1 MKKYKLIKEYP
12 GSPELGY
19 ISKPKFD
26 SDPSHYWSGNWFHP
40 EDFPEFWGEVVEKDY
55 EILSFI
61 SNRDIGI
68 IPKGTIVIKNHDRFI
83 SKNKIA
89 GSLVKGSEEEFL
101 LTLKWDIHSIKHF
114 SNGEVFTLG
123 DMIKWDWSSSDLNY
137 FIIESFDIRKD
148 NNQLYI
154 NDRFRVNF
162 LQNLTHYNPVL
173 FITEDGVG
181 IRKGDTPWRVLEADN
196 FRLLHHA
203 NIAYPDKGVKYFS
216 TKESAQEYIDSN
228 KLVYT
233 KKQAIQMLRAFDK
246 AITDYDEGGD
256 EGYIEFLL

>member
-1 MKKYKLIKEYP
+1 MKKFKHRITGKTCTEKDTFYYIDSEGNLPKWVVEGSTDWVEITDIPKYVKLILN
-12 GSPELGY
+12 SV
-19 ISKPKFD
+19 
-26 SDPSHYWSGNWFHP
+26 
-40 EDFPEFWGEVVEKDY
+40 WGV
-55 EILSFI
+55 
-61 SNRDIGI
+61 
-68 IPKGTIVIKNHDRFI
+68 PKGTVCRVVKENVYNRNQWVLENTIVKNSQRNPENNNWFFVLKEYCI
-83 SKNKIA
+83 PA
-89 GSLVKGSEEEFL
+89 TQREYEAQ
-101 LTLKWDIHSIKHF
+101 LT
-114 SNGEVFTLG
+114 
-123 DMIKWDWSSSDLNY
+123 
-137 FIIESFDIRKD
+137 
-148 NNQLYI
+148 
-154 NDRFRVNF
+154 
-162 LQNLTHYNPVL
+162 PVL

-181 IRKGDTPWRVLEADN
+181 IRKGHTSWRVLEADN